1 MELNIKDLTIGYKA
15 NLPLHCNIN
24 YSAKSGEAIA
34 LIGSNGTGKSTLL
47 RTIATLIKPLSG
59 ELLLDDK
66 RLHSISPAKRARLLS
81 YVSTE
86 PIGSAYTTVR
96 QVVEL
101 GRIPYS
107 TWAGRLSQDDIAIVE
122 QALERTDTMSLAH
135 RTIDTLSDGQRQR
148 VYIARAL
155 AQSTPLIVL
164 DEPTAFLDPEN
175 RQKVIELL
183 SVLANEGNKI
193 VIYSTHEVELA
204 REYSSAIW
212 QL

>member
-1 MELNIKDLTIGYKA
+1 MELKINNLTIGYRA
-15 NLPLHCNIN
+15 NAPLHCNIN
-24 YSAKSGEAIA
+24 YSAQSGEAIA

-47 RTIATLIKPLSG
+47 RTIASLLKPLSG
-59 ELLLDDK
+59 EVLLDGQ
-66 RLHSISPAKRARLLS
+66 RIHTIHPARRAKLLS

-86 PIGSAYTTVR
+86 PIGGAYTTVR

-107 TWAGRLSQDDIAIVE
+107 TWAGKLSMEDRAIVE
-122 QALERTDTMSLAH
+122 DALRRTDTEEFAE
-135 RTIDTLSDGQRQR
+135 RRIDTLSDGQRQR
-148 VYIARAL
+148 VLIARAL

-175 RQKVIELL
+175 RLKVIKLLGELS
-183 SVLANEGNKI
+183 SVGNKI
-193 VIYSTHEVELA
+193 VIYSTHEVEIA
-204 REYSSAIW
+204 RECSSAIW